1 MGTIKLELV
10 GDDVFGVNEI
20 ETYDDAEI
28 IIEGYRSL
36 QRRAIPYLNALLK
49 LEYGFE
55 NEFEDYEVE
64 LEECGQGFQA
74 TYEKYY
80 CGDSDRYEVYIPLED
95 MFDDKWLD
103 NAKARIEAKEKEEA
117 ERKERERLAQI
128 ERQKQT
134 EYAQYMKLK
143 EKFEK

>member
-1 MGTIKLELV
+1 MCTLKLKLEGEDISV
-10 GDDVFGVNEI
+10 TEV

-28 IIEGYRSL
+28 LIEGYKSL

-49 LEYGFE
+49 LEHGFD
-55 NEFEDYEVE
+55 NEFEEYEVN
-64 LEECGQGFQA
+64 LEECGQGFEA
-74 TYEKYY
+74 TYEHYWRGGTDTY
-80 CGDSDRYEVYIPLED
+80 GVYIPLED
-95 MFDDKWLD
+95 MFDDKWLE

-117 ERKERERLAQI
+117 ERKERERLEQI
-128 ERQKQT
+128 ERNKME